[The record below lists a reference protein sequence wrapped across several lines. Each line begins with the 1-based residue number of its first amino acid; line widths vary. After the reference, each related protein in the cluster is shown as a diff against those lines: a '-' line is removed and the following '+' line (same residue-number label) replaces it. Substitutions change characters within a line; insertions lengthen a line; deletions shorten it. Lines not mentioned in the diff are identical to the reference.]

1 MKSLS
6 RFIVTS
12 VHGIS
17 VHVFSDHVLV
27 LNALIQGLYL
37 GICIVASGPRHGG
50 ALGRRRERKRDD
62 TEGDE
67 CRVQPADFDLDF
79 IQL

>member
-17 VHVFSDHVLV
+17 VHIFSDHVLV
-27 LNALIQGLYL
+27 LNTLIEGLYL
-37 GICIVASGPRHGG
+37 SICIVASGPRHGR
-50 ALGRRRERKRDD
+50 ALGKR
-62 TEGDE
+62 
-67 CRVQPADFDLDF
+67 
-79 IQL
+79 

>member
-17 VHVFSDHVLV
+17 VHIFSDHVLV
-27 LNALIQGLYL
+27 LNTLIEGLYL
-37 GICIVASGPRHGG
+37 SICIVASGPRHGR
-50 ALGRRRERKRDD
+50 ALGKRRERKR
-62 TEGDE
+62 
-67 CRVQPADFDLDF
+67 
-79 IQL
+79 